1 MMTVPSQLDQPART
15 TVPSQLVR
23 LAAKTPLA
31 DGVVALTLVR
41 AGGGVLPPWE
51 PGAHVDLHLA
61 PGLIRPYSLCGDP
74 ADRDQWRVAVLRE
87 PAGSGGSDFVHR
99 ALTPG
104 TELTVTGPRN
114 HFRLAGADRY
124 LFIAGGI
131 GITPI
136 LPMLAE
142 AGRRG
147 RPWRLL
153 YGGRR
158 RTSMAFL
165 ADLTAWGDHVTIWPQ
180 DECGLLDLDTVL
192 GVPRP
197 GTAVYCCGPGP
208 LLAAA
213 EAHCAA
219 WPPGTLHVER
229 FRPAEPSPAGL
240 SPAGL
245 SPAGLSPAGPTAATG
260 PGAGGDTPFEVE
272 LASSG
277 RVIAVP
283 GATSVLTAL
292 RGAGLELLS
301 SCEEGTCGTCETGVF
316 GGVPDH
322 RDSVL
327 EPAERAAGDIMMI
340 CVSRA
345 RTPRLVLDL

>member
-1 MMTVPSQLDQPART
+1 MTVTSQLDQLART
-15 TVPSQLVR
+15 PVPSQLVR

-31 DGVVALTLVR
+31 DGVVALTLVG
-41 AGGGVLPPWE
+41 ADGGVLPPWE

-74 ADRDQWRVAVLRE
+74 AERDQWRVAVLRE
-87 PAGSGGSDFVHR
+87 PAGSGGSHFVHTT
-99 ALTPG
+99 LTPG

-114 HFRLAGADRY
+114 HFRLAEADRY

-142 AGRRG
+142 ADRRG
-147 RPWRLL
+147 RPWQLL

-165 ADLTAWGDHVTIWPQ
+165 TELTAWGDHVTIWPQ
-180 DECGLLDLDTVL
+180 DECGLLDLDTAL

-213 EAHCAA
+213 EERCAA

-229 FRPAEPSPAGL
+229 FRPAGPIPA
-240 SPAGL
+240 
-245 SPAGLSPAGPTAATG
+245 G
-260 PGAGGDTPFEVE
+260 PGAGADTPIEVE

-283 GATSVLTAL
+283 GGTSVLAAL

-301 SCEEGTCGTCETGVF
+301 SCEEGTCGTCETGVL